1 MTGNADTKK
10 KSGLGLAPRAV
21 AARPR
26 VSWGEEELTE
36 KLGTLRE
43 VPKEQLNPD
52 PDQPRKEM
60 KEEDLAELRA
70 SLEEHGF
77 ISPILVKEIS
87 LGAYQIIAGERRWRA
102 AMGSDTIKSVPVI
115 VRADLNDGL
124 RMLLTQIAENIHRAN
139 MNPLETAQ
147 AYKRVHEATGKVTEE
162 TAKLLGISKSRL
174 SQVLA
179 VDEAPE
185 AVKALVEEGI
195 TSDVN
200 VVAGLSVLSDLDEG
214 KAGAIIDQARKGE
227 LKGGGLREAV
237 KDTVREV
244 KDTKKK
250 AKRPEPVPAEDNGPK
265 AVQEG
270 AAAVNEAVEAP
281 TSSAHVEEVAN
292 APISR
297 ASGDQEDLVVIAI
310 KRPLADELKRIMS
323 TVETGADAETIKAL
337 LAALADAGV

>member
-1 MTGNADTKK
+1 MTGNAETKK

-77 ISPILVKEIS
+77 ISPILVKELS
-87 LGAYQIIAGERRWRA
+87 LGEYQIVAGERRWRA
-102 AMGSDTIKSVPVI
+102 AMGSEKIKSVPVI

-147 AYKRVHEATGKVTEE
+147 AYKRVFEATDKNADE

-179 VDEAPE
+179 VDDAPQ
-185 AVKALVEEGI
+185 AVKALVEEGV

-200 VVAGLSVLSDLDEG
+200 VVAGLSVLSDLDET
-214 KAGAIIDQARKGE
+214 KAGELIKKARNRE

-237 KDTVREV
+237 KDTVRDIKEEKRKSNRSSTKPALSPASTDQLGTNNPIESEV
-244 KDTKKK
+244 DQLPKTAEIQPKDEMVTITLKKSM
-250 AKRPEPVPAEDNGPK
+250 AESLLRLI
-265 AVQEG
+265 E
-270 AAAVNEAVEAP
+270 
-281 TSSAHVEEVAN
+281 SS
-292 APISR
+292 
-297 ASGDQEDLVVIAI
+297 
-310 KRPLADELKRIMS
+310 
-323 TVETGADAETIKAL
+323 GADIETATALRAVLEKAGL
-337 LAALADAGV
+337 K